1 MKKLLLSFL
10 INLFWIAAT
19 AQEAYQAP
27 WISYPTASV
36 TNYGVYHFRKSITV
50 DEIPSKLIVH
60 VSADNRYNLFVNGQ
74 RVCYGPA
81 KGDLKTYKYDIIDIA
96 PFLVKGKNQLAAL
109 VYNAGKNRPDAI
121 ISVQTAFFLKSE
133 DPDFSV
139 INTDSTWRAYQ
150 NTAIT
155 PISYYEMLF
164 RERWFYGYYACGPGD
179 DVEAAKYP
187 WGWELTA
194 FDDSK
199 WSHAELLKFDGPA
212 PWNLVPR
219 NIPFMD
225 NHPVYPKSIRL
236 TEGTTNPRGFLEQKS
251 TWTIPANTEAKIL
264 IDYGVLTMGYPDLK
278 VVGGNGSSIQVKYAE
293 ALYDTMNL
301 KAHRDSVTNKIM
313 YGVWDVFRPD
323 GGERAFRPL
332 WKRCFRYVQ
341 LVIKT
346 AENPLE
352 IISHQ
357 TEYSGYPYP
366 AMATFKSNEEKL
378 NDIFDISL
386 RTLQMCSGETYYDTP
401 YYEQLS
407 YGGDNRPIGM
417 NSVYNSTDDRLF
429 REVMRLY
436 PQSENK
442 ETGLLHS
449 AYPSSR
455 VFWDNGTWSL
465 SWIQTLDDYYRLRGD
480 KQYIQPFVG
489 NIERILRYFELHMDE
504 SMGILGPISGMN
516 FIDWS
521 ITKGRLPL
529 SDESGVIHHSA
540 QMTLFFVHTLDC
552 VAHLYDQIGE
562 QDKATKW
569 RALAAEIKKAVKAHY
584 WNEEKQLFMDF
595 PDQEIYSQ
603 HTNILAVLSDILPD
617 EKQKNLMKR
626 ILSYDK
632 FDEYASSY
640 FSFYLFKA
648 MDKTG
653 MEDEFLNHL
662 DFWYTF
668 LDRGHTTTGETGFAS
683 HDRSDCHAWAAHPSY
698 YVLSLVCGIK
708 PAEIGFNTVRI
719 TPHPGS
725 LESIDATMPH
735 PKGRIEVSYRIKKTK
750 LTGKVI
756 LPPGLSGE
764 GIFNGKTVA
773 LHSGENVIK

>member
-1 MKKLLLSFL
+1 MKKLSLLFF
-10 INLFWIAAT
+10 INLFWISVT
-19 AQEAYQAP
+19 AQEVYQAP
-27 WISYPTASV
+27 WITYPTASV
-36 TNYGVYHFRKSITV
+36 TNYGVYHFRKAIQY
-50 DEIPSKLIVH
+50 DEIPEKLIVH

-81 KGDLKTYKYDIIDIA
+81 KGDLKTYKYDMIDIA
-96 PFLVKGKNQLAAL
+96 PYLVKGKNQLAAL
-109 VYNAGKNRPDAI
+109 VYNAGKNRPDAL

-133 DPDFSV
+133 DPKFSE
-139 INTDSTWRAYQ
+139 INTDSSWCTLQNPAYS
-150 NTAIT
+150 
-155 PISYYEMLF
+155 PISYDEMLF

-179 DVEAAKYP
+179 DIDANKYP
-187 WGWELTA
+187 WGWETGT
-194 FDDSK
+194 FDDRS
-199 WSHAELLKFDGPA
+199 WVHAEVLRFDGAA

-219 NIPFMD
+219 NIPFME
-225 NHPVYPKSIRL
+225 NHLVNPKQVRL
-236 TEGTTNPRGFLEQKS
+236 TTGTEAPKGFLDGKS
-251 TWTIPANTEAKIL
+251 SWTIPANSETKIL
-264 IDYGVLTMGYPDLK
+264 LDYGVLTMGYPELA
-278 VVGGNGSSIQVKYAE
+278 VNGGAASSIQVKYAE
-293 ALYDTMNL
+293 ALYEEVNL
-301 KAHRDSVTNKIM
+301 KAHRDSVFNKTM

-323 GGERAFRPL
+323 GGERVFRPL

-341 LVIKT
+341 LIIKT
-346 AENPLE
+346 SENPLE

-366 AMATFKSNEEKL
+366 EMATFKSDNEQL
-378 NDIFDISL
+378 NDIFEICL

-465 SWIQTLDDYYRLRGD
+465 SWIQSLDDYYRLRGD
-480 KQYIQPFVG
+480 KEYIMPFVG
-489 NIERILRYFELHMDE
+489 NIERILRFFELHMDE
-504 SMGILGPISGMN
+504 SLGILGQISGMN

-521 ITKGRLPL
+521 ITKGRLPRA
-529 SDESGVIHHSA
+529 DENGVIQHSA

-552 VAHLYDQIGE
+552 AADLYDQIGE
-562 QDKATKW
+562 NTKATKW
-569 RALAAEIKKAVKAHY
+569 RDLAVEVKKAVKTQY
-584 WNEEKQLFMDF
+584 WNTEKQLFKDS

-603 HTNILAVLSDILPD
+603 HTNILAILCDILP
-617 EKQKNLMKR
+617 ENEQKDLMQR
-626 ILSYDK
+626 ILTYDK

-640 FSFYLFKA
+640 FSFFLFKA
-648 MDKTG
+648 MEKAG
-653 MEDEFLNHL
+653 MEDAFLNHL

-668 LDRGHTTTGETGFAS
+668 LDRGHTTAGETGFAS

-708 PAEIGFNTVRI
+708 PADIGFNSVKI
-719 TPHPGS
+719 SPHPGN
-725 LESIDATMPH
+725 LQSINASVPH
-735 PKGRIEVSYRIKKTK
+735 PKGRIEVSYRMKNDK

-756 LPPGLSGE
+756 LPQGMSGQ
-764 GIFNGKTVA
+764 GNFNGKTME
-773 LHSGENVIK
+773 LHPGENVIK